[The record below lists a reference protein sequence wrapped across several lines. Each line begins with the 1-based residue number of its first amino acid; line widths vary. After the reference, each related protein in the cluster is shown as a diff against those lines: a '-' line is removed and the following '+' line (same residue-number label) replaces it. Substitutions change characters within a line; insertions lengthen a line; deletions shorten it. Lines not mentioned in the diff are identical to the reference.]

1 MDPIR
6 NPFAPGA
13 GTPPAKFVGRDDLLE
28 RTRITLERVKSGRSA
43 KSFIAV
49 GLRGVG
55 KTVLLNQVFEKA
67 TELGFHAVQIEAHE
81 NKSLAALLAPKLRQI
96 LIRLDNLKR
105 ASEYAK
111 RALKVLAAFVN
122 SIKTK
127 FGDVEVSLSIEP
139 EVGLADSGDLE
150 TDLADLFEVVGR
162 AAKENGT
169 AIALIVDEL
178 QYISEIEMS
187 ALIMALHRVAQRNL
201 PIVMI
206 GGGLPQLVGLAGRS
220 KSYAERLF
228 DYPEVGALDR
238 DEAFAAV
245 DGPIAEE
252 GAEITQH
259 ANERIFELTQGYPY
273 FLQTWGHYAW
283 NAAEDSPI
291 ETVDVVNATDH
302 AIANLDSS
310 FFRVRFD
317 RLTPTEKAYL
327 FAMAELGP
335 GSHRSGDIA
344 ARLGKKVEGVA
355 PIRSSLIKKGMVF
368 SPSHGDT
375 AFTVPMFD
383 AYLNRVRDQG

>member
-81 NKSLAALLAPKLRQI
+81 NKSLAALLTPKLRQI

-111 RALKVLAAFVN
+111 RALRVLAAFVN
-122 SIKTK
+122 SIRTK

>member
-111 RALKVLAAFVN
+111 RALRVLAAFVN

-383 AYLNRVRDQG
+383 AYLNRVRDQS

>member
-111 RALKVLAAFVN
+111 RALRVLAAFVN

>member
-1 MDPIR
+1 MNPIR

-81 NKSLAALLAPKLRQI
+81 NKSLAALLTPKLRQI

-111 RALKVLAAFVN
+111 RALRVLAAFVD
-122 SIKTK
+122 SIRTK

>member
-111 RALKVLAAFVN
+111 RALRVLAAFVN
-122 SIKTK
+122 SIRTK